1 MQSVYIDIRYAKT
14 FLLIDIDSCIATVL
28 RPYTSLR
35 FKRFSICGQ
44 MFCLTCHMSCL
55 SLVYDKLLTQS
66 CKKRGSGAGEPRLG
80 GARYKNWET
89 EKLN

>member
-1 MQSVYIDIRYAKT
+1 MQSVYIDISYKKLPSLYRE
-14 FLLIDIDSCIATVL
+14 L
-28 RPYTSLR
+28 RLYTSLR